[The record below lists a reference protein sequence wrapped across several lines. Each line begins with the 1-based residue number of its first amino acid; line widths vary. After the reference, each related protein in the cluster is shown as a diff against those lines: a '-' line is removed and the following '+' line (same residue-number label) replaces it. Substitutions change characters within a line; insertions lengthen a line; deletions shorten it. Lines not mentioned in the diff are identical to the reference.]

1 MKLLKQM
8 DKKQDTTLK
17 DQHDQKSTMADY
29 VTDAPELGGQPQTIQ
44 QASSSSSTST
54 DGAATDSAAVDDS
67 GAATDSTAVGQ

>member
-1 MKLLKQM
+1 M

-44 QASSSSSTST
+44 QASSSSASH
-54 DGAATDSAAVDDS
+54 DGTATDSAAVDDS